1 VRGQLNY
8 VLGLAIFLGLVSSIH
23 VSAPAPAAAAAPA
36 ALTPAAPPDGKAL
49 FGAKCA
55 ACHQATGLGGGPYPP
70 LAGNDMV
77 TSADTSD
84 LILTVLNGRSGP
96 IQVEGK
102 TYSGAMPAWRGQ
114 LSNAEIAAVLTYVR
128 SAWANKAAIV
138 TGDQVSFAANPT
150 AQSGAGIFVAKCM
163 TCHQKSGEGSTA
175 YPPLA
180 GNPRVTAADP
190 KEMIA
195 TIVNGK
201 TGTISVAGMVYN
213 GQMPTWKGQLSN
225 SDIAAVAT
233 YVRSS
238 WNNKA
243 AAVSEQE
250 VAAAGPSVLTTV
262 GASVYS
268 ARCAACHKANGGG
281 GQGGMFPALAGN
293 ANVTAA
299 DPKGLLETISH
310 GRNMM
315 PSWKGQLSAGDI
327 AAVATF
333 IRSAWGNKA
342 GPVTE
347 GDAASVK

>member
-1 VRGQLNY
+1 VRPQLTY
-8 VLGLAIFLGLVSSIH
+8 VLGIAIFVALVSSVH
-23 VSAPAPAAAAAPA
+23 FSNPPSALAAVPVVA
-36 ALTPAAPPDGKAL
+36 DGKAV
-49 FGAKCA
+49 FTAKCA

-70 LAGNDMV
+70 LAGNDDV
-77 TSADTSD
+77 QAADTSN

-96 IQVEGK
+96 ISVEGK
-102 TYSGAMPAWRGQ
+102 TYSGAMPAWRGT
-114 LSNAEIAAVLTYVR
+114 LSNLEIAAVLTYIR
-128 SAWANKAAIV
+128 SAWSNKAAIV
-138 TGDQVSFAANPT
+138 TGDQVAFAANPS
-150 AQSGAGIFVAKCM
+150 AQTGGGIFVAKCLI
-163 TCHQKSGEGSTA
+163 CHQKSGEGSTA

-201 TGTISVAGMVYN
+201 TGTISVDGMVYN
-213 GQMPTWKGQLSN
+213 GRMPTWKGELSN

-233 YVRSS
+233 YVRSAWS
-238 WNNKA
+238 NKA
-243 AAVSEQE
+243 SPVSEQE
-250 VAAAGPSVLTTV
+250 VAAAGPSVATVV
-262 GASVYS
+262 GASVYG

-293 ANVTAA
+293 EHVTSA
-299 DPKGLLETISH
+299 DPKDMLATISH

-327 AAVATF
+327 AAVATY

-347 GDAASVK
+347 GDAAAVK